1 MLNESPIFL
10 SKIECPICKTVN
22 EFETLRVGAYAEND
36 RHTDFC
42 PKDIVWRYPRYQAYN
57 PLAFFCVTCDNCY
70 YSREF
75 TSKFKEWK
83 KDNNFRAYRLK
94 AVKVLHLD
102 KLAEV
107 DSIIRKLGELM
118 DIIHHPNET
127 AVIKLLLAIFDEL
140 LYDHPNHL
148 DLGRFY
154 LRIGWVFRSLGEGED
169 PNLQFLR
176 GLMTELDG
184 KYTVLRHRCREI
196 DEHMSTFIEY
206 VTRHFETV
214 RIAPELKTRLVPY
227 REKFEGQIAR
237 LKQSLDAVYTEL
249 DQTNN
254 LLTEYKSTAMGG
266 EGDEA
271 TAVFGSYRSFDDFL
285 FDIKKSWGGVVV
297 TEREA
302 LEKAIYHY
310 KEAMEDSRT
319 IQAGN
324 QQIQASYLI
333 AELSRRVGDYD
344 GARQYFNNTIKY
356 GQEFIYENR
365 RDHSRTALA
374 RKTLEPAIEQGK
386 ANLEAQK
393 AGV

>member
-36 RHTDFC
+36 RDTDFC

-83 KDNNFRAYRLK
+83 QDNNFRAYRLK
-94 AVKVLHLD
+94 AVKALHLD
-102 KLAEV
+102 KLAEA
-107 DSIIRKLGELM
+107 DSIIRRLGESL
-118 DIIHHPNET
+118 DIVHHPNET
-127 AVIKLLLAIFDEL
+127 AVVKLLLAIYDEL

-154 LRIGWVFRSLGEGED
+154 LRIGWVFRSLEEGED

-176 GLMTELDG
+176 GMMTELDG
-184 KYTVLRHRCREI
+184 KYSVLGQRCHEI
-196 DEHMSTFIEY
+196 NTHMTTFKEY
-206 VTRHFETV
+206 VTRHFENE
-214 RIAPELKTRLVPY
+214 RIAPELKLRLLPY
-227 REKFEGQIAR
+227 QEKFDGQINQ
-237 LKQSLDAVYTEL
+237 LNQSLQAVYAEL
-249 DQTNN
+249 DKTNA
-254 LLTEYKSTAMGG
+254 LISDYRSTAVGG
-266 EGDEA
+266 DGEEGTVA
-271 TAVFGSYRSFDDFL
+271 FGSNRSFNDFL
-285 FDIKKSWGGVVV
+285 FEIKKSWSGVVAN
-297 TEREA
+297 EREA
-302 LEKAIYHY
+302 LEKAIHHY

-356 GQEFIYENR
+356 GQEFVYENR
-365 RDHSRTALA
+365 RDQARTALA
-374 RKTLEPAIEQGK
+374 RKILELAIEQGK
-386 ANLEAQK
+386 ANLESRKVK
-393 AGV
+393 A